1 MGYDLQ
7 AIISTHAALEAAA
20 ASFAAAAVCPL
31 AGGFA
36 LVPITDELLDEVG
49 AAGDSGRFYK
59 FTPAI
64 SEWLRLISL
73 SAPAAYV
80 EAEYFGGSGGQSA
93 VVWSLGA
100 ESLPPTHSS
109 DAINRA
115 LRLLGVSHGS
125 WHDEFEAV
133 GLPRHRHTDD
143 WLGDTRPETRTA

>member
-1 MGYDLQ
+1 MGYDIQ
-7 AIISTHAALEAAA
+7 AIISTQAVLESCS

-31 AGGFA
+31 VAGFA
-36 LVPITDELLDEVG
+36 LIPITDELFDEIG
-49 AAGDSGRFYK
+49 ASGDSGKFYK
-59 FTPAI
+59 LTPAV
-64 SEWLRLISL
+64 SEWLRLISS

-109 DAINRA
+109 EAINTA
-115 LRLLGVSHGS
+115 LRLLGVLRGAF
-125 WHDEFEAV
+125 HDEFEAV

-143 WLGDTRPETRTA
+143 WLADSLPRTRTA